1 MKLLSIFCFVVID
14 IIFTIGSP
22 NNKNKDINLS
32 GALAQIE
39 NVIKELAEWYDNL
52 TNVKPSVRSRYYG
65 FDHKDLEN
73 VNFLNMGTQSTY
85 LQVLQKFVKLIHR
98 EVIPEPKLMIK
109 LGHRFL
115 VYNELLEAIEN
126 DANKILKSSSQSI
139 FARQSI
145 SEKEPRQFLKMVL
158 KLFAEEDFYSENLA
172 NRQGIQSAMSQ
183 ISSEYK

>member
-1 MKLLSIFCFVVID
+1 MVIFCIVLID
-14 IIFTIGSP
+14 TIFTIGLP
-22 NNKNKDINLS
+22 NNKDKDFNLS

-52 TNVKPSVRSRYYG
+52 TNDKPSVRSRYYG
-65 FDHKDLEN
+65 FNHKDLEN
-73 VNFLNMGTQSTY
+73 VNFLNMGTQSSY
-85 LQVLQKFVKLIHR
+85 LRVLHKFVELIHH
-98 EVIPEPKLMIK
+98 EVIPEPKMMIK

-115 VYNELLEAIEN
+115 VYNELLEAIEH
-126 DANKILKSSSQSI
+126 DADKILKSSSQSI